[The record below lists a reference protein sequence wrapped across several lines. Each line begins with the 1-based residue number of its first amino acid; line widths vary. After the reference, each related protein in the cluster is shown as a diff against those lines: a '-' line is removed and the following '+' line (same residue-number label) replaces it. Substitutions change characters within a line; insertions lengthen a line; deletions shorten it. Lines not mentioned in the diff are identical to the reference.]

1 MTFAA
6 QPYKRVCGKC
16 SKTYST
22 DAPGARWTNRKGNP
36 RYLHPGCEQP
46 KKDWKPVN
54 TPNHPKGAPH
64 DN

>member
-6 QPYKRVCGKC
+6 RPYERTCTKCGAK
-16 SKTYST
+16 YST

-46 KKDWKPVN
+46 KKDWRPADGK
-54 TPNHPKGAPH
+54 
-64 DN
+64 